1 MKVFHCDHCHN
12 LAFFENTQC
21 TRCHRLLAYLPDL
34 KAMASLDQGQDDT
47 WTSPWAQAKGR
58 AYHLCQN
65 YNSMGICNWA
75 VPVEDPNP
83 LCASC
88 RLTLVIPNLSRPGSI
103 ERWQRL
109 EAAKRRLLY
118 GLTQLSLP
126 LKSRTQDPNEGL
138 EFQFCSDEDT
148 PDDKPAL
155 TGHDGGVIT
164 VNIAEAD
171 DSERERRRVQ
181 LHEPYRTLL
190 GHFRHEIGHYYWD
203 RLVRDSVQIEPF
215 RALFGD
221 ERADYAQA
229 LKDHYS
235 SGGPP
240 ADWQQRFVSAYAA
253 VHPWEDWAETWAHY
267 LHIADTL
274 ETAAACGLS
283 LQPAH
288 DNEPALAHIALQS
301 ADRAVDFD
309 RLITDWFP
317 VAYVLNSLNRGM
329 GLPDAYPFVL
339 SAPAIEKLRFVHD
352 VIAAAPVEATP
363 VSQPGAGPAAVVDA
377 AAPPAAEAAAAAA
390 TPPPPAPATRQ
401 AERAAAN

>member
-1 MKVFHCDHCHN
+1 MKAFHCDHCHN
-12 LAFFENTQC
+12 LAFFENTRC

-34 KAMASLDQGQDDT
+34 KAMASMDQAEDDT
-47 WTSPWAQAKGR
+47 WTSPWAQARGR
-58 AYHLCQN
+58 AYHLCKN

-75 VPVEDPNP
+75 VPVDDPNP

-88 RLTLVIPNLSRPGSI
+88 RLTQVIPNLGRPGAI

-109 EAAKRRLLY
+109 EAPKRRLLY
-118 GLTQLSLP
+118 GLTQLSLAV
-126 LKSRTQDPNEGL
+126 KSKTQDPDDGL
-138 EFQFCSDEDT
+138 AFEFRSDEDT

-155 TGHDGGVIT
+155 TGHDAGVIT

-171 DSERERRRVQ
+171 DTERERRRVQ

-203 RLVRDSVQIEPF
+203 RLVRDSPQIEAF

-235 SGGPP
+235 NANPP
-240 ADWQQRFVSAYAA
+240 ADWQQSFVSAYAA
-253 VHPWEDWAETWAHY
+253 THPWEDWAETWAHY
-267 LHIADTL
+267 LHITDTL

-283 LQPAH
+283 LRPAH
-288 DNEPALAHIALQS
+288 DNEPALEHITLQS
-301 ADRAVDFD
+301 ADRAVEFD
-309 RLITDWFP
+309 QLIADWFP
-317 VAYVLNSLNRGM
+317 VAYVLNNLNRGM

-352 VIAAAPVEATP
+352 VIASAPIE
-363 VSQPGAGPAAVVDA
+363 
-377 AAPPAAEAAAAAA
+377 PPAELHVQPRAELR
-390 TPPPPAPATRQ
+390 PQPQPQ
-401 AERAAAN
+401 A

>member
-1 MKVFHCDHCHN
+1 MKAFHCDHCHN
-12 LAFFENTQC
+12 LAFFENTRC

-34 KAMASLDQGQDDT
+34 QAMASMDQGDDDT
-47 WTSPWAQAKGR
+47 WTSPWRQARGR
-58 AYHLCQN
+58 AYRLCQN

-75 VPVEDPNP
+75 VPVNDPNP

-88 RLTLVIPNLSRPGSI
+88 RLTEVIPNLGRPGAI

-109 EAAKRRLLY
+109 EAPKRRLMY
-118 GLTQLSLP
+118 GLTQLSLTV
-126 LKSRTQDPNEGL
+126 KSKTQDPDNGL
-138 EFQFCSDEDT
+138 AFQFCSDEDT

-155 TGHDGGVIT
+155 TGHDDGVIT

-171 DSERERRRVQ
+171 DTERERRRVQ

-190 GHFRHEIGHYYWD
+190 GHFRHEIGHYFWD
-203 RLVRDSVQIEPF
+203 RLVRDSPQIEAF

-235 SGGPP
+235 NTNPTT
-240 ADWQQRFVSAYAA
+240 DWQQNFVSAYAA
-253 VHPWEDWAETWAHY
+253 THPWEDWAETWAHY
-267 LHIADTL
+267 LHITDTL

-283 LQPAH
+283 LRPAN
-288 DNEPALAHIALQS
+288 DNEPALEQIRLQAS
-301 ADRAVDFD
+301 NRPVDFD
-309 RLITDWFP
+309 QLIADWFP
-317 VAYVLNSLNRGM
+317 VAYVLNNLNRGM

-352 VIAAAPVEATP
+352 VIAAAPLEASP
-363 VSQPGAGPAAVVDA
+363 SGMQAQPPPQSPPQP
-377 AAPPAAEAAAAAA
+377 AAPP
-390 TPPPPAPATRQ
+390 PDSPPPAEPQPQPRTQ
-401 AERAAAN
+401 LQPQS